1 MSKLP
6 GELARDLERSLPAVA
21 SLSGSLT
28 HSQSLPAHFRPPA
41 LEKRRAVSDVRRT
54 FCLFVTF
61 DLLFISLLW
70 IIELNTNTGIRK
82 NLEQEIVHYRFN
94 TSFFDIFVLALFRF
108 SGLLLGYAVLRLRH
122 WWVIAVTTLVSS
134 AFLIVKVIL
143 SELLSKGAFG
153 YLLPIVSFVLA
164 WLETWFLDFKVL
176 PQEAE
181 EERWYL
187 AAQAAVARG
196 PPLFSGARSEGQ
208 FYSPPESFA
217 GSDDESDEEVTGKRS
232 FSAQEREYIR
242 QGKEA
247 MAVVDQILAQ
257 EENWKFEKSNVLALF
272 RFSGLLLGYAVLRL
286 RHWWVIAVTTLVS
299 SAFLIVKVIL
309 SELLSKGAFGY
320 LLPIVSFVLAWLE
333 TWFLDFKVLPQ
344 EAEEERWYLAAQAAV
359 ARGPPLFS
367 GARSEGQFYSP
378 PESFA
383 GSDDESDEE
392 VTGKRSFSAQEREY
406 IRQGKE
412 AMAVVD
418 QILAQEENWK
428 FEKSNEHGDTVYT
441 IEVPYHGK
449 TFILKTFLPC
459 PAELLYQEVILQPE
473 RMVLWNKTVTA
484 CQILQRVEDNTL
496 VSYDVSVGAAGGVVS
511 PRDFVNVRRIE
522 RRRDRYLS
530 SGIATTH
537 CAKPPTHKYVR
548 GENGPGGFIVLKS
561 ASNPCV
567 CTFVWI
573 LNTDLKGRL
582 PRYLIHQSLA
592 ATMLEFTFHLRR
604 RIEELGAR
612 V

>member
-1 MSKLP
+1 MSKLS
-6 GELARDLERSLPAVA
+6 GDLLARDLERSLPAVA
-21 SLSGSLT
+21 SLGSSLS
-28 HSQSLPAHFRPPA
+28 HSQSLSSHLLPPP
-41 LEKRRAVSDVRRT
+41 LSEKRRAISDVRRT

-70 IIELNTNTGIRK
+70 IIELNTNTGIQK
-82 NLEQEIVHYRFN
+82 NLEQEIINYRFK
-94 TSFFDIFVLALFRF
+94 TSFFDIFVLAFFRF

-196 PPLFSGARSEGQ
+196 PLLFSGALSEGQ

-217 GSDDESDEEVTGKRS
+217 GEGWWVGELPPGRGFMRSRMAGSVLSRPLSAPWRKRAALSHTQSYPPTHHCTCTPIPHPHPFSPPLPVVLHACFSAGSDNESDDEIVGKKS
-232 FSAQEREYIR
+232 FSAQEREYVL

-257 EENWKFEKSNVLALF
+257 EENWKFEKNN
-272 RFSGLLLGYAVLRL
+272 
-286 RHWWVIAVTTLVS
+286 
-299 SAFLIVKVIL
+299 
-309 SELLSKGAFGY
+309 
-320 LLPIVSFVLAWLE
+320 
-333 TWFLDFKVLPQ
+333 
-344 EAEEERWYLAAQAAV
+344 
-359 ARGPPLFS
+359 
-367 GARSEGQFYSP
+367 
-378 PESFA
+378 
-383 GSDDESDEE
+383 
-392 VTGKRSFSAQEREY
+392 EY
-406 IRQGKE
+406 
-412 AMAVVD
+412 
-418 QILAQEENWK
+418 
-428 FEKSNEHGDTVYT
+428 GDTVYT
-441 IEVPYHGK
+441 IEIPFHGK

-459 PAELLYQEVILQPE
+459 PAELVYQEVILQPE

-496 VSYDVSVGAAGGVVS
+496 ISYDVSSGAAGGVVS

-530 SGIATTH
+530 AGIATTH

-561 ASNPCV
+561 ASNPRV
-567 CTFVWI
+567 CTFIWI

-592 ATMLEFTFHLRR
+592 ATMFEFAFHLRQ
-604 RIEELGAR
+604 RIGELGAR
-612 V
+612 A

>member
-1 MSKLP
+1 MNKLSA
-6 GELARDLERSLPAVA
+6 ELARDLERSLPAVA
-21 SLSGSLT
+21 SLSSSLS
-28 HSQSLPAHFRPPA
+28 HSQGFSSHFLPPPP
-41 LEKRRAVSDVRRT
+41 EKRRAISDVRRT

-70 IIELNTNTGIRK
+70 IIELNTNTGIQK
-82 NLEQEIVHYRFN
+82 NLEQEIIHYNFK
-94 TSFFDIFVLALFRF
+94 TSFFDIFVLAFFRF
-108 SGLLLGYAVLRLRH
+108 SGLLLGYAVLQLRH
-122 WWVIAVTTLVSS
+122 WWMIAPVFPLSLLPSPGQVTTLVSS

-196 PPLFSGARSEGQ
+196 PLLFSGALSEGQ

-217 GSDDESDEEVTGKRS
+217 GSDNESDEDVGKKS
-232 FSAQEREYIR
+232 FSAQEY
-242 QGKEA
+242 
-247 MAVVDQILAQ
+247 
-257 EENWKFEKSNVLALF
+257 
-272 RFSGLLLGYAVLRL
+272 
-286 RHWWVIAVTTLVS
+286 
-299 SAFLIVKVIL
+299 
-309 SELLSKGAFGY
+309 
-320 LLPIVSFVLAWLE
+320 
-333 TWFLDFKVLPQ
+333 
-344 EAEEERWYLAAQAAV
+344 
-359 ARGPPLFS
+359 
-367 GARSEGQFYSP
+367 
-378 PESFA
+378 
-383 GSDDESDEE
+383 
-392 VTGKRSFSAQEREY
+392 
-406 IRQGKE
+406 
-412 AMAVVD
+412 
-418 QILAQEENWK
+418 
-428 FEKSNEHGDTVYT
+428 GDTVYT
-441 IEVPYHGK
+441 IEVPFHGK

-459 PAELLYQEVILQPE
+459 PAELVYQEVILQPE

-496 VSYDVSVGAAGGVVS
+496 ISYDVSSGAAGGVVS

-561 ASNPCV
+561 ARNPRV
-567 CTFVWI
+567 CTFIWI

-592 ATMLEFTFHLRR
+592 ATMFEFAFHLRQ
-604 RIEELGAR
+604 RIGELGAR
-612 V
+612 A